1 MVHKVGIVSKM
12 NTLESKFFNKNG
24 EKRISVLCTVGVS
37 RRNG

>member
-24 EKRISVLCTVGVS
+24 EKRIPG
-37 RRNG
+37 